1 MGFVGNSLWCGLLDN
16 RVMALTRLCGR
27 WWIISVRWWANV
39 TWYEFVGVC
48 RICICEI
55 TRVN

>member
-1 MGFVGNSLWCGLLDN
+1 MGNSLWCGMLDN

-27 WWIISVRWWANV
+27 WWIISVRWWGNV
-39 TWYEFVGVC
+39 MWYEFVGVC

-55 TRVN
+55 KS